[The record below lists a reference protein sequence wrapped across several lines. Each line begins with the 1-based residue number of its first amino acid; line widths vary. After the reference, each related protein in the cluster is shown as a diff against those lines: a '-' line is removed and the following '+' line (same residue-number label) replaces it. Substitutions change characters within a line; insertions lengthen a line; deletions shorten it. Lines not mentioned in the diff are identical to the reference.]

1 MIMQTRDFNA
11 AKFLKQA
18 RPFKLFFLLSPI
30 FYTLSTYLLHTTI
43 DDCHENIVCLLQLPA
58 LIEWKNAN

>member
-1 MIMQTRDFNA
+1 MIMHWQTRDFNA

-18 RPFKLFFLLSPI
+18 RPLFFLLSPI